1 MSAVAPL
8 VHHWTRTEYEHMVES
23 GGFAPGARIEL
34 LDGEIIAM
42 SPQGPQH
49 VTATQLVAEALR
61 ERLPAGYL
69 VRVQAPIALD
79 DRSEPEPDICV
90 VRGKVR
96 DYARSHPSAA
106 LLVIEVSDSSLEQH
120 RTVKARA
127 YARNG
132 IPEYWV
138 VNVKERVIGV
148 YTNPRAGGYGQVQV
162 LRELDDI
169 AAESIAGVR
178 MAVADL
184 LP

>member
-8 VHHWTRTEYEHMVES
+8 LHHWTRIEYERMVES
-23 GGFAPGARIEL
+23 GGFAPGTRIEL

-61 ERLPAGYL
+61 ERLPMGYL

-106 LLVIEVSDSSLEQH
+106 LLVIEVSDSMEQD

-138 VNVKERVIGV
+138 VNVKERVIEV
-148 YTNPRAGGYGQVQV
+148 YANPRAGGYGQVQV
-162 LRELDDI
+162 LCELDDI